1 MWPLWTLLCQPTR
14 FAGGGKR
21 ASRAGAREVLRV
33 YRLSLFLRKR
43 VMFTCSL
50 TKSKSQ
56 LSLFTELSALTSSRH
71 SSLHIAAFS
80 SISKLRPQ
88 DERSNRV

>member
-1 MWPLWTLLCQPTR
+1 MRPLWTLLCQPTR

-43 VMFTCSL
+43 SDVYVFAYKIK
-50 TKSKSQ
+50 KST
-56 LSLFTELSALTSSRH
+56 LALTELSALTSSRH
-71 SSLHIAAFS
+71 SSLSIAAFS
-80 SISKLRPQ
+80 SISKL
-88 DERSNRV
+88 

>member
-1 MWPLWTLLCQPTR
+1 MSYRLERRYDVAPLDAALPTR

-80 SISKLRPQ
+80 SKL
-88 DERSNRV
+88 

>member
-1 MWPLWTLLCQPTR
+1 MWPFGRCS
-14 FAGGGKR
+14 
-21 ASRAGAREVLRV
+21 ASRRDSRAAANERRGPERERVLRV

-56 LSLFTELSALTSSRH
+56 LSLFTELSALTSSHH

-80 SISKLRPQ
+80 SKL
-88 DERSNRV
+88 

>member
-1 MWPLWTLLCQPTR
+1 MSYRLERRYDVAPLDAALPADAIR
-14 FAGGGKR
+14 AGGGKR

-80 SISKLRPQ
+80 SKL
-88 DERSNRV
+88 

>member
-14 FAGGGKR
+14 FAR
-21 ASRAGAREVLRV
+21 AAANERRGPEREVLRV

-56 LSLFTELSALTSSRH
+56 LSLFNGTLSALTSSRH
-71 SSLHIAAFS
+71 STLSLAAFS
-80 SISKLRPQ
+80 SISKL
-88 DERSNRV
+88 